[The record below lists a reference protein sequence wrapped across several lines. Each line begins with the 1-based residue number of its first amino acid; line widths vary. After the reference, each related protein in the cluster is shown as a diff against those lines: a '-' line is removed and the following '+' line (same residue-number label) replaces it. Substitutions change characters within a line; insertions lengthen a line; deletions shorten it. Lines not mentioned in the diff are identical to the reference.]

1 MTRRAGADADETRVR
16 LTHAASSE
24 FLDRGFEGSSLR
36 RICAAAGVTTGALY
50 CFFESKEDLFN
61 KVVGPT
67 MELIRSVIDAHYA
80 KERSLMAF
88 ERSVR
93 IGEEIP
99 STQANVNL
107 YDDDLDAI
115 RSMVRIMFEHREVV
129 RLVLASRERPLVA
142 TFFGELASLIEGQTV
157 CLLDFWDPRLRTTR
171 AFGPSV
177 VRWSSLQQVNMV
189 LYVFDSATEAG
200 EATELAVQLATAI
213 EASFYTLLDRAC
225 REIGIEGSPEQ
236 AFMEVRA
243 QWPGGTGLPPI
254 YEDLAT
260 T

>member
-1 MTRRAGADADETRVR
+1 MTRRAGTDADETRAR
-16 LTHAASSE
+16 LMHAASSE

-67 MELIRSVIDAHYA
+67 MELIRSVIDAHHA

-88 ERSVR
+88 ERAS
-93 IGEEIP
+93 EEVP
-99 STQANVNL
+99 STQANANL

-142 TFFGELASLIEGQTV
+142 TFFEELASLIEGQTV

-189 LYVFDSATEAG
+189 LYVFDSATETD
-200 EATELAVQLATAI
+200 EATELAVQLTTAI

-225 REIGIEGSPEQ
+225 REIGIEGSLEQ
-236 AFMEVRA
+236 AFMEVRT

-254 YEDLAT
+254 YEDFAT